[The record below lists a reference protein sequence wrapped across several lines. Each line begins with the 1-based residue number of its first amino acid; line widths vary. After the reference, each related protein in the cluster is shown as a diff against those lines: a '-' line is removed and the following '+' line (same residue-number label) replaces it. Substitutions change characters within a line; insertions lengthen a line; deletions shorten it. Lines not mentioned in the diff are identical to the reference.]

1 VLIVGG
7 GMGGMSA
14 AISMRRAGMEVDLA
28 EIDPNWKIYGA
39 GITITGP
46 TLRAL
51 KTLGV
56 LDQVKGAGRDLE
68 WCLYL
73 HPQRPADPGAQQL
86 IQFDLALRERVGAQ
100 LELVFQSRQLPV
112 GLRAGGLRGLDGHCQ
127 RPLPQSFSQVG
138 HSRREPA

>member
-7 GMGGMSA
+7 GVGGMSA

-39 GITITGP
+39 GITITGS

-56 LDQVKGAGRDLE
+56 LDQVKAQGAT
-68 WCLYL
+68 WNW
-73 HPQRPADPGAQQL
+73 PISSPAAASGSRVSGWVTTL
-86 IQFDLALRERVGAQ
+86 CRRLRISDDMSA
-100 LELVFQSRQLPV
+100 ELN
-112 GLRAGGLRGLDGHCQ
+112 
-127 RPLPQSFSQVG
+127 
-138 HSRREPA
+138 